1 MGEVINSY
9 PDFTGA
15 FGDKRI
21 AKRAE
26 DVLRSLTAGRTSSL
40 RQITKADAEQKSFYR
55 LFNNES
61 FSEKGIEEC
70 IVDRCAQLCK
80 AKHVLCIQDSS
91 DFNFASH
98 KGRIA
103 AGTGLGRTFEQDAT
117 LGFMLHSSLV
127 IDADKSTAL
136 GFSSIKMWFREE
148 RLATDPK
155 RLHQHFPIAEKE
167 SYKWIESTEQ
177 SSALLQDAAR
187 ITIVADRE
195 SDIYDMLV
203 GDYGSKVDLLL
214 RCSKNRK
221 LESGINLNEYLNSLP
236 VMHKYQLQVR
246 GDIRKNMVPRVAQM
260 EVKWS
265 TVTLC
270 KPKNCKGNTQ
280 PKTKEV
286 TIVEAKENKANGL
299 VWRLYVTRPITSI
312 EEAVQV
318 IDWYKQR
325 WHIEQIHR
333 LLKTEG
339 FKIEKSQLEQGWA
352 LRKLTMLAM
361 MATLRILQMMLAYED
376 DTEKQDITEV
386 FTPDEIQCLHMVSA
400 EMEGAS
406 VLLKNTAN
414 PNKLKWATWVI
425 ARLGGWKGYA
435 SQRKP
440 GPIVL
445 QKGLAEFYA
454 MFKGWQLY
462 HTFTINKDVSTQ

>member
-1 MGEVINSY
+1 MGEIINSY
-9 PDFTGA
+9 PDFTGS

-21 AKRAE
+21 AKRAGE
-26 DVLRSLTAGRTSSL
+26 LLRSLTTGRTSSL
-40 RQITKADAEQKSFYR
+40 RQITRADAEQKSFYR

-61 FSEKGIEEC
+61 FTEKGIEAC
-70 IVDRCAQLCK
+70 IVGRCAQLCK
-80 AKHVLCIQDSS
+80 ARHVLCIQDTT

-98 KGRIA
+98 RGRIA
-103 AGTGLGRTFEQDAT
+103 TGTGLGRTYKLDSPM
-117 LGFMLHSSLV
+117 GFMLHSSLV

-136 GFSSIKMWFREE
+136 GFSSINMWFREE
-148 RLATDPK
+148 KLTTDPK

-167 SYKWIESTEQ
+167 SYKWIEATEQ
-177 SSALLQDAAR
+177 SSTLLQDAAR
-187 ITIVADRE
+187 ITIIADRE

-221 LESGINLNEYLNSLP
+221 LNTGIYLNEYLNSLP
-236 VMHKYQLQVR
+236 IMHKYQLKVR
-246 GDIRKNMVPRVAQM
+246 GDIRKNIAERVAQM

-265 TVTLC
+265 KVTLS

-280 PKTKEV
+280 PKTKEI

-376 DTEKQDITEV
+376 DAEKQDIDEV
-386 FTPDEIQCLHMVSA
+386 FTPEEIQCLHMASTQ
-400 EMEGAS
+400 MEGGSA
-406 VLLKNTAN
+406 LLKNTAT
-414 PNKLKWATWVI
+414 PNKLRWAAWVI

-445 QKGLAEFYA
+445 QKGLTQFYA

-462 HTFTINKDVSTQ
+462 QTFNKDVSTQ